1 MQLSHHAR
9 KRASQRSIKTT
20 HIEYTL
26 SWGTIIRQKEGRL
39 AYHMGKKDWKLAC
52 KKGHPIPESV
62 IGVIVIVTKDNV
74 LVTVARS
81 TNRIRLK
88 RKSK

>member
-1 MQLSHHAR
+1 MQLSHHAK
-9 KRASQRSIKTT
+9 KRACQRSIKTT

-26 SWGTIIRQKEGRL
+26 SWGTIIRQKKGRL
-39 AYHMGKKDWKLAC
+39 AYHMGKKDWNLAR
-52 KKGHPIPESV
+52 KEGHLIPESV
-62 IGVIVIVTKDNV
+62 IGVIVIVAKDDV

-81 TNRIRLK
+81 ESRIRLK